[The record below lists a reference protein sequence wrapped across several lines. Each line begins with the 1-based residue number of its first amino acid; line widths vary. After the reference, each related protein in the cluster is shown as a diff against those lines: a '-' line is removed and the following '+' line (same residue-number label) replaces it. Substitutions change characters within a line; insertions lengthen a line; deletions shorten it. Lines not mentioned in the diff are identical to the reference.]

1 MESKF
6 FNEGVL
12 EMLMALEGVLKKQNI
27 DFYLVGAL
35 ARDISL
41 SHDPS
46 FAPKR
51 KTNDVDIAILLATEE
66 QFYQVKNLLLE
77 SGDFAAHES
86 EAVKLFYKNSIELDL
101 LPFGDI
107 ENENRETKIGQ
118 PRLFVIDVPGFIE
131 VFPEAET
138 YPLGQGKMLKVCP
151 IEGLILL
158 KLIAN
163 DDRPGRTKDIADIEH
178 IISVYFDLKT
188 VEIYEQYLEVLD
200 LYEATDREYLKLVSS
215 RIIGRKIASMLV
227 GSPKLSDRVIG
238 ILERKK
244 SGLYWLEI
252 LAGMQEERKVIP
264 GDWDRRR
271 VLEKFAKKEDK

>member
-12 EMLMALEGVLKKQNI
+12 EMLTALQEVLKKLNI

-41 SHDPS
+41 SHDPN

-66 QFYQVKNLLLE
+66 QFYQVKNTLLE
-77 SGDFAAHES
+77 SGDFTAHET
-86 EAVKLFYKNSIELDL
+86 EAVKLFYKNIIELDL

-118 PRLFVIDVPGFIE
+118 PRLFIIDVPGFME

-138 YPLGQGKMLKVCP
+138 YSLGEGTTLKVCP
-151 IEGLILL
+151 IEGLVLL

-163 DDRPGRTKDIADIEH
+163 DDRPGRIKDIGDIEH

-188 VEIYEQYLEVLD
+188 IEIYEEYLEVMD
-200 LYEATDREYLKLVSS
+200 LYEAHDREYLKLVSS
-215 RIIGRKIASMLV
+215 RIIGRKIAGMLV
-227 GSPKLSDRVIG
+227 GSPQLGDRVIG
-238 ILERKK
+238 VLEKRK

-252 LAGMQEERKVIP
+252 LEGIKEERERINSKAVS
-264 GDWDRRR
+264 
-271 VLEKFAKKEDK
+271 VSL